1 MPSTERAGKAEPLAS
16 PARRLQPVTQAV
28 QKLTRGRRSLILKR
42 APVACY
48 VILNRHRLV
57 PPTITDMSR
66 TLYTPK
72 LSDDVVRALYR
83 EGRRRRMPMTRLADE
98 LLRQSLERHSL
109 VPLEPDPE
117 LRCTEARAA
126 A

>member
-1 MPSTERAGKAEPLAS
+1 M
-16 PARRLQPVTQAV
+16 
-28 QKLTRGRRSLILKR
+28 KR

-48 VILNRHRLV
+48 VNLNRHRLV
-57 PPTITDMSR
+57 PPNITDMPR

-83 EGRRRRMPMTRLADE
+83 EGRRRRMPMTRLVDE
-98 LLRQSLERHSL
+98 LLRQSLAGSSL

-117 LRCTEARAA
+117 LRRTEARAA